1 MTLKKVHLVNNDN
14 GVGLDD
20 NKGYV
25 NDDPSYSEVVDIDN
39 HVQDDFDD
47 IESSDDENAND
58 NDRQKK
64 KRRKK
69 SK

>member
-25 NDDPSYSEVVDIDN
+25 NDDPSYSEVVDKDN

-47 IESSDDENAND
+47 TESSDDENVFRCD
-58 NDRQKK
+58 SISRPDL
-64 KRRKK
+64 
-69 SK
+69 